1 MFKKNFPLLIA
12 LFISFVSFAQITRP
26 CTIYLKSGEVISGMR
41 GTYGTEDFKYYEK
54 VGDRFNK
61 IDIQLLD
68 SVTLV
73 EESGTIT
80 TLRFLPV
87 VDEKKIQVV
96 ELLITGKLELYQQI
110 INGYNISYSEYYIR
124 KKGQDKLTLIG
135 HHNFRNKKK
144 KPVIYSFIN
153 DCPEIIDKIENGS
166 LRLINDLNIIIANYN
181 INCVLNKN

>member
-1 MFKKNFPLLIA
+1 MVKNGYLTLIA
-12 LFISFVSFAQITRP
+12 FFISFITFSQITRP

-41 GTYGTEDFKYYEK
+41 GTYGTEDFKYYKK

-61 IDIQLLD
+61 IDVQLLN

-87 VDEKKIQVV
+87 IGEKKIQVV
-96 ELLITGKLELYQQI
+96 EQLLTGKLELYQQI

-124 KKGQDKLTLIG
+124 KKGQDKLTLLG

-144 KPVIYSFIN
+144 KPILYSFIN
-153 DCPEIIDKIENGS
+153 DCPEIIDKIESGS
-166 LRLINDLNIIIANYN
+166 LRQINDLNIIIATYN
-181 INCVLNKN
+181 ITCGLP